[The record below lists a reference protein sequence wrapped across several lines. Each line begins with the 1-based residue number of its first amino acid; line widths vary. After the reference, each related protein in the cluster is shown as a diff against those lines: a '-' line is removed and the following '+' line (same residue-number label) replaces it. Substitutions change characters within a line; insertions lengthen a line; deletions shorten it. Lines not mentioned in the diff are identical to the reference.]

1 MKLKTRRK
9 WTGLAFTL
17 PFLIGFLG
25 FYLVPFLWSI
35 RYTFTMGAG
44 GTMFV
49 GWNNYL
55 DLFKSTA
62 FRLAAWNT
70 FRFMAIGVPLL
81 MLISFILA
89 LLLYIRFRGAS
100 FFRSVFLYPLV
111 LPAASVVI
119 VVQAFFSDG
128 GLMNQ
133 FLAWMGMPLE
143 HWIDSEYAF
152 PLLVGLYIW
161 KNCGYN
167 LILFLAGLSAIPK
180 EYREA
185 ADCEGATAFQ
195 KVRYI
200 TLPLLIPSFFFIF
213 IISIINSFKSFREA
227 YLLGGTNPHESIYML
242 QHFMN
247 NNFQNLNYQRLSVAA
262 LLIFLA
268 IFLLALVLFWLK
280 KKNESIA

>member
-1 MKLKTRRK
+1 MKLKTRKK
-9 WTGLAFTL
+9 WTGLAFAL
-17 PFLIGFLG
+17 PFLMGFAG
-25 FYLVPFLWSI
+25 FYLIPFLWSI

-44 GTMFV
+44 GNMFV
-49 GWNNYL
+49 GWQNYI
-55 DLFKSTA
+55 DIFQSTA

-70 FRFMAIGVPLL
+70 FRFIAIGVPLL
-81 MLISFILA
+81 MLVSFVLA
-89 LLLYIRFRGAS
+89 LLLYNRFRGAS

-128 GLMNQ
+128 GLINQ
-133 FLAWMGMPLE
+133 LLSWMGMPIE
-143 HWIDSEYAF
+143 HWIDSPYAF

-185 ADCEGATAFQ
+185 ADCEGATAWQ

-262 LLIFLA
+262 LLIFLV
-268 IFLLALVLFWLK
+268 IFLLALVLFRLK
-280 KKNESIA
+280 KRNESIA